1 MKKSSKLNPTIF
13 VIFGGTGDLNKR
25 KLAPALYNLYTEGY
39 MPAKFSII
47 GTGRT
52 EFTDEKYQKE
62 LLHSVNE
69 FSRNGKVKKEKWDVF
84 SQNIHYSS
92 IDVKSQQT

>member
-1 MKKSSKLNPTIF
+1 MKKKSNPHPTIF

-25 KLAPALYNLYTEGY
+25 KLSPALYNLYIEGY
-39 MPAKFSII
+39 MPEKFSII

-52 EFTDEKYQKE
+52 EFTGNQYQEE

-69 FSRNGKVKKEKWDVF
+69 FSRNGKVKKQK
-84 SQNIHYSS
+84 
-92 IDVKSQQT
+92 